1 MVLLHKRDN
10 FLAEAERYIKENGPE
25 ALEKVIANEC
35 KTIKPNV
42 DLEEIKAI
50 AATAKKEVEW
60 SQSKEPDTAQ
70 KDNEVVEVT
79 EKKEVP
85 TTKQMVLGEPSL
97 NQTDNRTSTTKEIKG
112 PAVVVAAARELLDI
126 PVSDKDKKEWTCD
139 ICELTTE
146 SEKTMNIHLQG
157 KKHVQKAKN
166 QPNIVLA
173 STTNKTCQPIEKP
186 QKIESTNGLEGST
199 ITNQEEK
206 GQGQPKSVSSSP
218 RKDSDQPTK
227 EVLEKSV
234 IGLDQTD
241 NRTSAA
247 MEIKGPDVV
256 VAAARELP
264 DIPVSKKD
272 KKEWTCDIC
281 QLTTEC
287 EKAMNIHLQGKK
299 HAQKAK
305 KQPNIV
311 PASTANK
318 TCQPIKKP
326 QKIESTNGLK
336 GSTIT
341 NQEKK
346 GQGQP
351 KSVSSSTTKESDQPT
366 KQALEK
372 SVSNIGLKQNSTFR
386 CNMCNISCTGEVN
399 LASHFNGKKHL
410 ARVVAVN
417 MIGQSDLR

>member
-1 MVLLHKRDN
+1 
-10 FLAEAERYIKENGPE
+10 
-25 ALEKVIANEC
+25 
-35 KTIKPNV
+35 
-42 DLEEIKAI
+42 
-50 AATAKKEVEW
+50 
-60 SQSKEPDTAQ
+60 
-70 KDNEVVEVT
+70 
-79 EKKEVP
+79 
-85 TTKQMVLGEPSL
+85 
-97 NQTDNRTSTTKEIKG
+97 
-112 PAVVVAAARELLDI
+112 
-126 PVSDKDKKEWTCD
+126 
-139 ICELTTE
+139 
-146 SEKTMNIHLQG
+146 MNIHLQG
-157 KKHVQKAKN
+157 KKHLQKAKN

-173 STTNKTCQPIEKP
+173 STANKTCQPIEKP

-299 HAQKAK
+299 HAAESKETAK
-305 KQPNIV
+305 HCPSFN
-311 PASTANK
+311 
-318 TCQPIKKP
+318 C
-326 QKIESTNGLK
+326 
-336 GSTIT
+336 
-341 NQEKK
+341 
-346 GQGQP
+346 
-351 KSVSSSTTKESDQPT
+351 
-366 KQALEK
+366 
-372 SVSNIGLKQNSTFR
+372 KQNLSA
-386 CNMCNISCTGEVN
+386 N
-399 LASHFNGKKHL
+399 
-410 ARVVAVN
+410 
-417 MIGQSDLR
+417 